1 MISII
6 ICSRTQNISSDLSEN
21 INKTIGC
28 EYELIVVDNSDN
40 KNSIFEAYNLGIDNG
55 IGEYFCFIHDDIL
68 FHTKGWGNT
77 ITSIF
82 QLDDKIGL
90 IGVAGAKVKTKMPSG
105 WWNCPDSL
113 YEVNILQHLS
123 NSEIEKWEYGQQDEL
138 VSEVVVIDGIFMVMK
153 SSNGVFFDND
163 LKGFHNYDLNIS
175 IEHVVRGF
183 KVVVTKEILIEHF
196 SRGVIN
202 KIWYDSTFEFY
213 KKYKSKLPLITKEID
228 RNLIKDLEF
237 KNGGRFVF
245 EFLKY
250 GFGIKILRI
259 WFSLFLIRPFDK
271 FHRDLINIL
280 LKRFIKYK
288 APFFWFKNSKKNITL
303 K

>member
-6 ICSRTQNISSDLSEN
+6 ICSRETTISQELSINIAE
-21 INKTIGC
+21 TIGC
-28 EYELIVVDNSDN
+28 PYELIVIENSKN
-40 KNSIFEAYNLGIDNG
+40 KYSIFEAYNLGIQRSKG
-55 IGEYFCFIHDDIL
+55 GYLCFIHDDIL
-68 FHTKGWGNT
+68 FHTEGWGNT

-82 QLDDKIGL
+82 QSDDKIGL

-123 NSEIEKWEYGQQDEL
+123 NSEIEKWEYGQKNEL
-138 VSEVVVIDGIFMVMK
+138 VSEVVVIDGVFMVMK

-163 LKGFHNYDLNIS
+163 LRGFHNYDLNIS
-175 IEHVVRGF
+175 IEHVIRGF
-183 KVVVTKEILIEHF
+183 KVVATKEILIEHF

-202 KIWYDSTFEFY
+202 KIWVDSTFEFH
-213 KKYKSKLPLITKEID
+213 KKYKNKLPLITEGID
-228 RNLIKDLEF
+228 RNLIKELEF

-259 WFSLFLIRPFDK
+259 WFLLILNRPIDK
-271 FHRDLINIL
+271 FHRDLISIL

-288 APFFWFKNSKKNITL
+288 TPIFWFKNSEKNIT
-303 K
+303 